1 MPHLMKHLELDRCPY
16 CNVDKPGLTL
26 LHNFDTQTHSNQ
38 RRAFWK
44 TYQCS
49 RCGGVVIAA
58 ATSGQEGEV
67 TEIYPKPIIVNDS
80 IPDPA
85 KRYLKQAIETQHS
98 PDGSIML
105 SASSVDAMLKV
116 KNYKEGTL
124 YNRINKAVEDHL
136 ITEEM
141 AEWAHQIRL
150 DANDQRH
157 ADEHSAQPTSDD
169 AKKCTEFASA
179 LAEFLFVLPARVTR
193 GLLNAESNGST

>member
-1 MPHLMKHLELDRCPY
+1 MPYLRNHLELDRCPY
-16 CNVDKPGLTL
+16 CNVDKPGLQI
-26 LHNFDTQTHSNQ
+26 LHQFETHTHSNE

-44 TYQCS
+44 TYKCS

-58 ATSGQEGEV
+58 ATSTQEGEV
-67 TEIYPKPIIVNDS
+67 TEIYPKPITVSDS
-80 IPDPA
+80 IPEPA

-105 SASSVDAMLKV
+105 SASSVDAMLKI
-116 KNYKEGTL
+116 KNYKEGSL

-141 AEWAHQIRL
+141 AKWAHQIRL

-157 ADEHSAQPTSDD
+157 ADEHSTQPTPDD
-169 AKKCTEFASA
+169 SKKCIEFASA

-193 GLLNAESNGST
+193 GLSDAESKGTA